1 MKFNTKA
8 SKKAKAT
15 SSKSTSTTA
24 QSATSQN
31 TTNANTQ
38 QGKAPV
44 VGSISTTLAPNL
56 DNLKLGLENVKREY
70 ERAIEQLHNYD
81 RKLQFLLLIWTALLS
96 VLSIVLSSVFDMSK
110 YEYFSISFVSVIAL
124 LMILALGYIMTA
136 SLPAKFKRV
145 STEKIFELNNV
156 CITQEDYVNA
166 LMAEYLECEMSVE
179 KVLKRKYKVVR
190 LSFIMMAIAIFF
202 SYIYI
207 YVGMFLLL

>member
-44 VGSISTTLAPNL
+44 VGSISTTLSPNL

-81 RKLQFLLLIWTALLS
+81 RKLQLLLLIWTALLS
-96 VLSIVLSSVFDMSK
+96 VLSIVISSIDQVGLYLSNAWIILCVVFMIVTLLYILVASIPDNFKWFHIESSSSVDCAYSSPEDFLSDMIEKYSK
-110 YEYFSISFVSVIAL
+110 AKKSVESAIKSKFLFTMVAYIAVILSIFVSGLIA
-124 LMILALGYIMTA
+124 AL
-136 SLPAKFKRV
+136 V
-145 STEKIFELNNV
+145 
-156 CITQEDYVNA
+156 
-166 LMAEYLECEMSVE
+166 
-179 KVLKRKYKVVR
+179 VL
-190 LSFIMMAIAIFF
+190 
-202 SYIYI
+202 
-207 YVGMFLLL
+207 